1 MNRIATI
8 LAALAV
14 IIAGGLWYFMQG
26 EEAPPPPVPTAQQQG
41 AEASPPAEEAL
52 PVIEDITMG
61 NPEASVTVIEYAS
74 FTCPHCKN
82 FHAGPLK
89 QLKAEYIDTGK
100 INFVYREVY
109 FDKFGLW
116 AALLARCGGKER
128 YMQIADMLYERQSQW
143 LAGGD
148 VAQVVT
154 NLHQIGRDAGLSDDK
169 VAACLTDTR
178 MARALVAT
186 YQKNAEADGI
196 DSTPSFVINGQ
207 KYNNMPYSEFR
218 AVLEEQLTE

>member
-1 MNRIATI
+1 MNRITTI
-8 LAALAV
+8 LAVLAAV
-14 IIAGGLWYFMQG
+14 IAGGLWYFMQG
-26 EEAPPPPVPTAQQQG
+26 DEAPPPPVPTAQQQG
-41 AEASPPAEEAL
+41 AQADTPAAEAL

-61 NPEASVTVIEYAS
+61 NPEAPVTVVEYAS

-116 AALLARCGGKER
+116 AALLARCGGQER
-128 YMQIADMLYERQSQW
+128 YMQIADMLYEQQSQW

-148 VAQVVT
+148 VAQVVA
-154 NLHQIGRDAGLSDDK
+154 NLNRIGRDAGLSDDK
-169 VAACLTDTR
+169 VAACLTDTQ

-218 AVLEEQLTE
+218 AVLEEKLAE